1 MSDPRARIRRLAA
14 HTCVTAGAGAG
25 KTTCL
30 VDTYLGLLAGTWQ
43 GPALEPEQVVAI
55 TFTEKAAAEMRT
67 RVVKQVAELAAGQ
80 AEGGG
85 VDWRGLLP
93 RVEWAPISTIH
104 SFCATLLREFGAGIG
119 LDPDFAIL
127 DGDDFAQLLDQQSA
141 ALLRRLLQKDDPR
154 LARLL
159 AHYSLG
165 ELEIMLGRLYGRLT
179 TAGISAAQAR
189 QVTKEAHQKAAARG
203 PELVAGLSE
212 GLDALFSAIQGGL
225 KINFEKKYG
234 HKIRKLLRSWPE
246 LAAGLAGDP
255 THAQSLEVLAALTSG
270 NWYPANS
277 YRQQLRGCV
286 DDLLDL
292 VALPAAQALSDDFL
306 SLAEELEAAL
316 ERELARRS
324 GLSFD
329 HLLLET
335 RRLLEQDHQVLA
347 ELRRRWRVLMV
358 DEFQDVNPVQAQL
371 VRLLAGLQDPPDYC
385 PPEDEQPPRLL
396 LVGDRKQSIYA
407 FRGAEVAQFSRV
419 LEEFGRGVGR
429 VEALPEN
436 FRSAPVLVEFF
447 NRLFPQVFSQQDK
460 REHAPASYLEF
471 SRDDEQRPA
480 RDKPYPPGDNLQ
492 VLKIRGEEEWNADRW
507 RQAEARVLGEHLA
520 RLLGQGDYRPGEV
533 VILLRKLSQ
542 VQVYEEGLARAG
554 LPFYT
559 VRGRGFFDCQEVADL
574 LALLR
579 VLLDPGDQ
587 LSLAAVLRS
596 PLVGL
601 SDEALLALSFDH
613 QCRRRELARAL
624 AQGVAL
630 PGWLGEEQAAR
641 WQAAQELIG
650 GLRPLARR
658 LEPARLMELILEAED
673 LLPVWM
679 ATAGG
684 EQRVANLRKLLEM
697 TRQGLLGGQVEEMVR
712 NLGRLVEAPP
722 EEAQAPLM
730 GEEAQV
736 VRIMTVHQAK
746 GLQFPVVVLADL
758 ASKAASGGGRGEFPG
773 PDEQGVI
780 SLAPWDPERG
790 DRLHSP
796 IYRKL
801 HDRQRAREEAEAAR
815 LFYVA
820 CTRAR
825 DRLILSLTAA
835 KSQNYLW
842 SKWVQDMVLGDAA
855 VEEVECT
862 EPEGPGVSAAQPPA
876 DAWPAALPPEPGPR
890 EQEGAALVAR
900 CLEGPP
906 PLPASG
912 LVVRESVSGLEDWL
926 TCPRRYFFTRRWGLD
941 LALLSPSG
949 SGGPGGAA
957 ELGSLVHRL
966 LELADLWAGPR
977 SLDRLLHG
985 MNPDPELAERALELA
1000 RGWWQSG
1007 LAQEVA
1013 RLDPGQVGREV
1024 EFALL
1029 LPAEGDCPA
1038 LEVRGEADLVL
1049 EKADGV
1055 TIVDYKVTTK
1065 VDTDAYRHQMALYAL
1080 AWWQRQGAQGRP
1092 PRCLLCY
1099 LQESGPRLVELSFS
1113 TAELEAFRQRLQDA
1127 AARIARLG
1135 EDASPHD
1142 LPRGQ
1147 DCSPDCPLAR
1157 AGLCRPGDGE
1167 G

>member
-1 MSDPRARIRRLAA
+1 MSDPRARIRRLAG

-43 GPALEPEQVVAI
+43 GPALAPEQVVAI

-80 AEGGG
+80 VEGGG
-85 VDWRGLLP
+85 IDWRGLLS

-189 QVTKEAHQKAAARG
+189 RATREAHQEAAARG
-203 PELVAGLSE
+203 PGLVANLAARIE
-212 GLDALFSAIQGGL
+212 ELTA
-225 KINFEKKYG
+225 
-234 HKIRKLLRSWPE
+234 E
-246 LAAGLAGDP
+246 LAAGLPITAKTKYAKKIKELQESWPRLHEQLQEDFR
-255 THAQSLEVLAALTSG
+255 HQESLELLWSLIKGGSWQKANHHRQALEKIV
-270 NWYPANS
+270 AE
-277 YRQQLRGCV
+277 
-286 DDLLDL
+286 LLDL
-292 VALPAAQALSDDFL
+292 VALPQAQALSDDFL

-492 VLKIRGEEEWNADRW
+492 VLKIRGEEDWNADRW

-601 SDEALLALSFDH
+601 SDEALLALSFD
-613 QCRRRELARAL
+613 QQGRRRGLARAL
-624 AQGVAL
+624 EGGVAL
-630 PGWLGEEQAAR
+630 PGWLGEKQAAR
-641 WQAAQELIG
+641 WQAAQGLIG

-658 LEPARLMELILEAED
+658 LEPARLMELVLEAED

-820 CTRAR
+820 CTRAQE
-825 DRLILSLTAA
+825 RLILCLT
-835 KSQNYLW
+835 SGTRQHLW
-842 SKWVQDMVLGDAA
+842 AKWVQDMVLGDAA

-862 EPEGPGVSAAQPPA
+862 EPEGPGVSAVQPPV
-876 DAWPAALPPEPGPR
+876 DSWPAALPPEPGPR

-906 PLPASG
+906 PLPAAG

-926 TCPRRYFFTRRWGLD
+926 ACPWRYVFTRRWGLD
-941 LALLSPSG
+941 LALLSPWG

-966 LELADLWAGPR
+966 LELADLWSGPSCLETVIQR
-977 SLDRLLHG
+977 I
-985 MNPDPELAERALELA
+985 NPPAKLAARALELA

-1024 EFALL
+1024 EFTLL
-1029 LPAEGDCPA
+1029 LPAEGDRPN
-1038 LEVRGEADLVL
+1038 LEIVGEADLVL

-1065 VDTDAYRHQMALYAL
+1065 VDTGAYRHQMALYAL

-1113 TAELEAFRQRLQDA
+1113 TAELETFRQRLQEA

-1147 DCSPDCPLAR
+1147 DCSPNCPLAR